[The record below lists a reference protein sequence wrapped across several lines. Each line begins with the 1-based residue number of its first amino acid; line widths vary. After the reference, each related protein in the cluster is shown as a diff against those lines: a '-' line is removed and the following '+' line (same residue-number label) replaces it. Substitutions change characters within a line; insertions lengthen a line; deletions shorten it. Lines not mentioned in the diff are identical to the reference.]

1 MLGGYKM
8 LKVSKFG
15 GTSLSEAKQIKKV
28 AKIIKMDKNRKYVVV
43 SAPGK
48 RWDEDNKITD
58 LLYLCH
64 AHLKYNV
71 PSGDIFKMIEE
82 RYKDIIKD
90 LDLDFNIQSHLEEI
104 KNSFDK
110 NISIDYL
117 VSRGEYLNA
126 LILAEYL
133 GYDFIDSK
141 DIIFF
146 NLNGTLDEEKTE
158 RLIKEKLDKK
168 NRAVIP
174 GFYGSTPLGELK
186 TFTRGG
192 SDITGALISR
202 YLKADIYEN
211 WTDVS
216 GFMMADPRIV
226 KNPKKIRSITYQEL
240 RELSYM
246 GAKVLH
252 DEAIYPVRKANIP
265 INIRNTNDPDDIGTI
280 ITNEKQNGDK
290 VAITGIAGRKDFT
303 VIGLQKF
310 YMNNEVGFVKK
321 LLSILEMYNI
331 TFEHIPSGIDTV
343 SIIIDNDILDG
354 KLEQIIDK
362 IEKSCEPDKI
372 EVFQNIALLAVVGH
386 KMAYTPGIASRVF
399 GALGKENVNIRM
411 IDQGSSEKNI
421 IIGIE
426 DKDFERSVKVIY
438 NEFNK

>member
-1 MLGGYKM
+1 M
-8 LKVSKFG
+8 LKISKFG
-15 GTSLSEAKQIKKV
+15 GTSLSEGKQIKKV
-28 AKIIKMDKNRKYVVV
+28 AQIIKMDNARKYVVV

-48 RWDEDNKITD
+48 RWNEDNKITD

-71 PSGDIFKMIEE
+71 PSGEIFNMIEE
-82 RYKDIIKD
+82 RYKSIIEELN
-90 LDLDFNIQSHLEEI
+90 LDLNIQRYLDEI
-104 KNSFDK
+104 KSSFNK

-117 VSRGEYLNA
+117 ASRGEYLNA

-146 NLNGTLDEEKTE
+146 NMNGTLDEEKTE
-158 RLIKEKLDKK
+158 RLIKEKLNKTD
-168 NRAVIP
+168 RAVIP
-174 GFYGSTPLGELK
+174 GFYGSTPLGEVK

-226 KNPKKIRSITYQEL
+226 KNPKKIRNITYQEL

-265 INIRNTNDPDDIGTI
+265 INIRNTNNPDDIGTI
-280 ITNEKQNGDK
+280 ITNEKKNGENI
-290 VAITGIAGRKDFT
+290 AITGIAGRKEFT

-321 LLSILEMYNI
+321 LLSILEMYDI

-343 SIIIDNDILDG
+343 SIVIDDEFLNG
-354 KLEQIIDK
+354 KLEKIIDK
-362 IEKSCEPDKI
+362 IEKSCEPDRI
-372 EVFQNIALLAVVGH
+372 DVFKNIALIAVVGQR
-386 KMAYTPGIASRVF
+386 MAYTPGVSSRIF
-399 GALGKENVNIRM
+399 GALGKEGINIRM
-411 IDQGSSEKNI
+411 IDQGSSEINI

-426 DKDFERSVKVIY
+426 DKDFEKAINSIY
-438 NEFNK
+438 YEFNK

>member
-1 MLGGYKM
+1 MI
-8 LKVSKFG
+8 KVAKFG
-15 GTSLSEAKQIKKV
+15 GTSLSEGSQIKKV
-28 AKIIKMDKNRKYVVV
+28 AEIIKKDNERRYVVV

-48 RWDEDNKITD
+48 RWNEDNKITD

-71 PSGDIFKMIEE
+71 PSEEIFKMIEN
-82 RYKDIIKD
+82 RYKSIVKD
-90 LDLDFNIQSHLEEI
+90 LGIKLDIEKYLEDIKSNFN
-104 KNSFDK
+104 KK
-110 NISIDYL
+110 ISLDYL

-126 LILAEYL
+126 LILSEYL
-133 GYDFIDSK
+133 GYEFIDSK

-146 NLNGTLDEEKTE
+146 NMNGTLDEEKTKAT
-158 RLIKEKLDKK
+158 IQNKLNKK
-168 NRAVIP
+168 NRAVVP
-174 GFYGSTPLGELK
+174 GFYGSTPLGEIK

-202 YLKADIYEN
+202 YIEADIYEN

-226 KNPKKIRSITYQEL
+226 KNPKKIRNITYQEL

-265 INIRNTNDPDDIGTI
+265 INIRNTNNSDDIGTM
-280 ITNEKQNGDK
+280 ITNKKKYDPND

-310 YMNNEVGFVKK
+310 YMNSEVGFVKK
-321 LLSILEMYNI
+321 LLTILEMYDI

-343 SIIIDNDILDG
+343 SIVIDNEFLDG
-354 KLEQIIDK
+354 KLEKIIDK
-362 IEKSCEPDKI
+362 IEKNCEPDKI
-372 EVFQNIALLAVVGH
+372 EVFKNIALIAIVGQS
-386 KMAYTPGIASRVF
+386 MAYTSGIAGKIFSS
-399 GALGKENVNIRM
+399 LGKADVNIRM
-411 IDQGSSEKNI
+411 IDQGSSEINI
-421 IIGIE
+421 IVGIE
-426 DKDFERSVKVIY
+426 DKDFEKAIQSIY
-438 NEFNK
+438 YEFNK